1 MRGGV
6 VEDGAG
12 LSGMCRRQH
21 RTQHQPAAANLREQR
36 ELVVERRQ
44 AGTQRR
50 RLPRHVGGDRRRG
63 QLAQRHPRHRRG
75 QRVAAEG
82 GAVRAEL
89 HGLGDLR
96 PGQQRADREAAA
108 QRLGQGHDVGSDLV
122 LPVREQGAGAAHA
135 ALDLVQHQQRAVVI
149 AQGPHLRQEAR
160 RRRHHPAL
168 ALHRLQ
174 HHRGHI
180 AGGHRRFQLHDVVE
194 VDVAETTGQ
203 RLVAFLVLGLR
214 GGGHRGQGAAVETA
228 AESDDH
234 PPLRRPALGGG
245 PLAHQLDRRLV
256 GLGAGIAQ
264 VRLLREARGHH
275 QFLDQAQ
282 RRLAIEHVAGVPQ
295 LVGLFEQRRL
305 QVRIVVAEPAH
316 GDAGGQVDVVAPLA
330 VPHPRALAALQ
341 HQLARTVDRQRV
353 ALAEGDQL
361 RGGKS
366 GHRGSPAGKAPI
378 IRPPAAHGRG
388 LPAAA
393 RTDGAAG
400 AVPHR
405 RRPRAPQQPHHA
417 VARHVGGTSVPTRQR
432 YGVGAEA
439 PPTGGS
445 PAAASHPIR
454 TPPAAARAPA
464 TARRLG

>member
-1 MRGGV
+1 MV
-6 VEDGAG
+6 V
-12 LSGMCRRQH
+12 
-21 RTQHQPAAANLREQR
+21 
-36 ELVVERRQ
+36 
-44 AGTQRR
+44 
-50 RLPRHVGGDRRRG
+50 
-63 QLAQRHPRHRRG
+63 AQR
-75 QRVAAEG
+75 
-82 GAVRAEL
+82 
-89 HGLGDLR
+89 
-96 PGQQRADREAAA
+96 
-108 QRLGQGHDVGSDLV
+108 
-122 LPVREQGAGAAHA
+122 
-135 ALDLVQHQQRAVVI
+135 
-149 AQGPHLRQEAR
+149 PHLRQEAR

-174 HHRGHI
+174 HHRGHV
-180 AGGHRRFQLHDVVE
+180 ASGHRRFQLHDVVE
-194 VDVAETTGQ
+194 VDVAETAGQ
-203 RLVAFLVLGLR
+203 RLVALLVLGLR

-228 AESDDH
+228 AEGDDH
-234 PPLRRPALGGG
+234 PPLRRTTLGGG

-282 RRLAIEHVAGVPQ
+282 RRLAVEHVAGVPQ
-295 LVGLFEQRRL
+295 LAGLFEQRRL

-316 GDAGGQVDVVAPLA
+316 GDAGGQVDVVASLA
-330 VPHPRALAALQ
+330 VPHPCALAALQ

-361 RGGKS
+361 RGGRS

-378 IRPPAAHGRG
+378 IRPPAALGRG

-393 RTDGAAG
+393 WTDGAAG
-400 AVPHR
+400 CCATPPPPARV
-405 RRPRAPQQPHHA
+405 PQQPHHA
-417 VARHVGGTSVPTRQR
+417 VARHAGGTSVPTRQR
-432 YGVGAEA
+432 DGVGAEA